1 MSEKPEVGDHTADQD
16 VAQTLHQH
24 ALVVDAHADIL
35 CDVRARRRA
44 GETAVLGRRHL
55 PGLRAGGFGAVVFA
69 IYLTPYMPES
79 ALRESLLQI
88 DDLQEEIA
96 ESEGAVY
103 LARTAAD
110 LDPTTRNGRVAAL
123 LSLEGAEPLG
133 TDLGILRLMY
143 QVGLR
148 MLGLTWARRTMVAD
162 GTGEESAGGGLTR
175 FGRAVVRECGR
186 LGILVDVSHLSERG
200 FWDVM
205 EVAGGPVIASHSNAR
220 ALCDHRRNLR
230 DDQLR
235 AIAASGGA
243 VGLNTCREFV
253 DPDAPSL
260 ERLLDHAAHMSAVM
274 GPRHVG
280 LGLDFL
286 EYLPGYE
293 GQSLPGLGDASE
305 ASAVTAGLLARRIGA
320 ADIRGILGE
329 NWLRVWREVLR

>member
-1 MSEKPEVGDHTADQD
+1 MRDHTGDQ
-16 VAQTLHQH
+16 AAAFASALHSR
-24 ALVVDAHADIL
+24 ALVIDAHADIL
-35 CDVRARRRA
+35 CDVRMRRRA
-44 GETAVLGRRHL
+44 GETAVLRRHHL
-55 PGLRAGGFGAVVFA
+55 PRLRAGGFGAVVFA

-88 DDLQEEIA
+88 DDLHEEIA
-96 ESEGAVY
+96 ESEDALY

-110 LDPTTRNGRVAAL
+110 LAPETRRGRVAAL

-148 MLGLTWARRTMVAD
+148 ALGLTWARRTMVAD
-162 GTGEESAGGGLTR
+162 GTGEEEAGGGLTR

-205 EVAGGPVIASHSNAR
+205 EVAGGPVIASHSNAW

-243 VGLNTCREFV
+243 VGLNTCREFI
-253 DPDAPSL
+253 DPVAPSL

-274 GPRHVG
+274 GSGHIG

-286 EYLPGYE
+286 EYLPGYK
-293 GQSLPGLGDASE
+293 GHALPGLADA
-305 ASAVTAGLLARRIGA
+305 AQAPAITAALLARGADA
-320 ADIRGILGE
+320 ADVRGILGE
-329 NWLRVWREVLR
+329 SWLRLWRQVLR

>member
-1 MSEKPEVGDHTADQD
+1 MSETPEAHDHTADQD
-16 VAQTLHQH
+16 TAQALHAH
-24 ALVVDAHADIL
+24 ALVIDAHADIL
-35 CDVRARRRA
+35 CDVRVRRRA
-44 GETAVLGRRHL
+44 GETAVLGRHHL
-55 PGLRAGGFGAVVFA
+55 PRLRAGGFGGVVFA
-69 IYLTPYMPES
+69 IYLTPYLPES

-103 LARTAAD
+103 LAHSAAD
-110 LDPTTRNGRVAAL
+110 LAPTTRRGRVAAL

-143 QVGLR
+143 QLGVR
-148 MLGLTWARRTMVAD
+148 VLGLTWARRTMVAD
-162 GTGEESAGGGLTR
+162 GTGEEEAGGGLTR

-220 ALCDHRRNLR
+220 GLCDHRRNLR

-253 DPDAPSL
+253 DPVAPSL
-260 ERLLDHAAHMSAVM
+260 ERLLDHATHMSEVM
-274 GPRHVG
+274 GSGHVG

-293 GQSLPGLGDASE
+293 GQAVPGLANAAE
-305 ASAVTAGLLARRIGA
+305 AAAITARLLARGVGA
-320 ADIRGILGE
+320 ADVRGILGE
-329 NWLRVWREVLR
+329 NWLQVWRQVLR